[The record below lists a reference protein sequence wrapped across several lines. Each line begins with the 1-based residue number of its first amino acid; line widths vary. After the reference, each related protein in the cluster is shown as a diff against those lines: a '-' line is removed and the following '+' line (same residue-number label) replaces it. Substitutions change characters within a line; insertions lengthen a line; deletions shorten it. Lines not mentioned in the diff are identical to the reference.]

1 MTRMVDVVGS
11 DEFVE
16 WFESLDDSDTDAVA
30 RVVDMLEM
38 QGPTLPF
45 PYSSA
50 IKHAQM
56 ALRELRVQSRGRPL
70 RVFYAF
76 DPIRQAVLLIGGD
89 KTGDDRFYERMIP
102 LAEQIWVRYL
112 KELDDEKMGRDQES
126 QNGRGSH

>member
-1 MTRMVDVVGS
+1 MVEVVGC

-16 WFESLDDSDTDAVA
+16 WFKSLDDSDTDAVA

-50 IKHAQM
+50 IKGAAM
-56 ALRELRVQSRGRPL
+56 ALRELRVQSHGRPL

-76 DPIRQAVLLIGGD
+76 DPMRHAVLLIGGD
-89 KTGDDRFYERMIP
+89 KTGDDRFYERMVP
-102 LAEQIWVRYL
+102 QAEQIWFRYL
-112 KELDDEKMGRDQES
+112 KEL
-126 QNGRGSH
+126 

>member
-1 MTRMVDVVGS
+1 MVAGIKVEVIGC

-16 WFESLDDSDTDAVA
+16 WFDSLDDSDTDAVA

-38 QGPTLPF
+38 HGPALPF

-50 IKHAQM
+50 IKGTKM

-76 DPIRQAVLLIGGD
+76 DPLRQAVLLIGGD
-89 KTGDDRFYERMIP
+89 KTGDNRFYERLIP
-102 LAEQIWVRYL
+102 VAEQIWVRYL
-112 KELDDEKMGRDQES
+112 EER
-126 QNGRGSH
+126 

>member
-1 MTRMVDVVGS
+1 MVEVVGC

-16 WFESLDDSDTDAVA
+16 WFKSLDDSDTDAVA

-45 PYSSA
+45 PYSSS
-50 IKHAQM
+50 IKGASF
-56 ALRELRVQSRGRPL
+56 ALRELRVQSHGRPL

-89 KTGDDRFYERMIP
+89 KTGDDRFYERMVP
-102 LAEQIWVRYL
+102 LAEQIWFRYL
-112 KELDDEKMGRDQES
+112 KEL
-126 QNGRGSH
+126 